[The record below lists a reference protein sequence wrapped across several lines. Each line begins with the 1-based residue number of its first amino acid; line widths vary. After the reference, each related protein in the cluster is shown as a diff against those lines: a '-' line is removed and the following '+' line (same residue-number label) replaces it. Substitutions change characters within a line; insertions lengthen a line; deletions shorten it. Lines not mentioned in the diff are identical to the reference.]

1 MNEGV
6 FTYTTASIMRQA
18 CSTHGIKMVRCTD
31 LALDCA
37 PQRLLRRGGEADLE
51 EKRGNGVNETHT
63 FTTRYTQKQRGT
75 SRAQHNTVEVSS
87 LCIPEAAVT
96 QVHGKHLH
104 FFKSKFAPNM
114 GNKVL
119 CCIISDFKEISIY
132 GCKCSQLLD

>member
-63 FTTRYTQKQRGT
+63 FATHKNREAHQEPNTTLWRLVLSAFLRQPSLKYTV
-75 SRAQHNTVEVSS
+75 NICIFLS
-87 LCIPEAAVT
+87 LNLLQTWEIKFFVASYLTLKRSAYMAA
-96 QVHGKHLH
+96 
-104 FFKSKFAPNM
+104 N
-114 GNKVL
+114 VL
-119 CCIISDFKEISIY
+119 NS
-132 GCKCSQLLD
+132 